1 MVYLDDNGITIKAC
15 DDAVVGE
22 SGIVNGVEY
31 TVVDRAMLD
40 QMIANDEDLTV
51 VCTSSVTNMEDMF
64 ASSEFNQDIGN
75 WDTSSVTSMGVM
87 FYFAGSF
94 NQDIGNWAVDNVT
107 QCLEFSY
114 NTPSWTLPQP
124 NFPNC
129 TQ

>member
-1 MVYLDDNGITIKAC
+1 MDV
-15 DDAVVGE
+15 
-22 SGIVNGVEY
+22 
-31 TVVDRAMLD
+31 
-40 QMIANDEDLTV
+40 
-51 VCTSSVTNMEDMF
+51 MF
-64 ASSEFNQDIGN
+64 ASSVFNQDIGN

-124 NFPNC
+124 NFTNC